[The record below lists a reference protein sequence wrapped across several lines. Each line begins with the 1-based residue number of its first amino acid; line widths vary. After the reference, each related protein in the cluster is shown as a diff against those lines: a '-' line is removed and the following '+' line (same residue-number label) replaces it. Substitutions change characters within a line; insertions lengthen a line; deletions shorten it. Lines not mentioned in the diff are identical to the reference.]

1 VSNPPV
7 LYCLIAD
14 NQAAAMDSASLL
26 PLLRSQQVLPTA
38 SRRSLTYLLI
48 VALLLI
54 ASPLMFAQSY
64 LLSAAAD
71 AAGGSGHPAT
81 TFKRLL
87 RGADAAIVAAQLR
100 GRRLAASAPA
110 PKVTSE
116 RQQLAPQTAA
126 APDADAEGGKWSR
139 SDEKMEE
146 FVAAHVVFEKAAEE
160 ALPPSESALAEADS
174 ADGAAAVDAPAAA
187 AADAAASRPLAPA
200 EQQHVAAT
208 ELLKAVTAAVTSA
221 GDAPANAAS
230 RGAQADPMQADSE
243 EAKAAEAMP
252 ADSSDTRAV
261 AALVVDTVEPAAE
274 SDLTAGALA
283 DCMAA
288 GEANRGGAPFT
299 VQDFAD
305 GKTAR

>member
-1 VSNPPV
+1 
-7 LYCLIAD
+7 
-14 NQAAAMDSASLL
+14 MDSASLL

-38 SRRSLTYLLI
+38 SRRSLTYLLV

-54 ASPLMFAQSY
+54 ASPLIFAQSHRQ
-64 LLSAAAD
+64 SAAAD

-81 TFKRLL
+81 TSKRLF
-87 RGADAAIVAAQLR
+87 RGEIADAAIVAAQFR

-110 PKVTSE
+110 PKVTLE
-116 RQQLAPQTAA
+116 RLQLAPQTAA
-126 APDADAEGGKWSR
+126 APDADAEGGKWGR

-174 ADGAAAVDAPAAA
+174 ADGAAAIDAPAAA

-208 ELLKAVTAAVTSA
+208 ELLKAVAAAVTRA
-221 GDAPANAAS
+221 GGAPANAAT

-252 ADSSDTRAV
+252 ADHSDTRAV
-261 AALVVDTVEPAAE
+261 AALVVDTVEPAAAAPAAAPAAE

-305 GKTAR
+305 GKPAR

>member
-1 VSNPPV
+1 
-7 LYCLIAD
+7 
-14 NQAAAMDSASLL
+14 MDSASLL

-87 RGADAAIVAAQLR
+87 RGEIADAAIVAAQFR

-116 RQQLAPQTAA
+116 QQQLAPQTAA
-126 APDADAEGGKWSR
+126 APDADAERGKWSR
-139 SDEKMEE
+139 SNEKMEE

-208 ELLKAVTAAVTSA
+208 ELLKAITAAVTSA
-221 GDAPANAAS
+221 GDAPANAAT
-230 RGAQADPMQADSE
+230 RGAQADPMQAGSE

-252 ADSSDTRAV
+252 ADSSDTRAI
-261 AALVVDTVEPAAE
+261 AALVVDPVEPAAAAPAEAPAAE
-274 SDLTAGALA
+274 SDLTAGAFA

-299 VQDFAD
+299 VQNFAD
-305 GKTAR
+305 GKPAR